1 MYCNHCHPCPVGL
14 NIGLINKYY
23 DLSMA
28 GDTMAAG
35 HYEKLEKH
43 AGDCIGCGHC
53 DRRCPFRV
61 RQSEKMKKIAEH
73 FRR

>member
-1 MYCNHCHPCPVGL
+1 
-14 NIGLINKYY
+14 
-23 DLSMA
+23 MA

-61 RQSEKMKKIAEH
+61 RQSEKMKELAEH